1 MIVYKTAMKKVLFK
15 LALSLKTYMLIVF
28 MLLSGYSIYSQT
40 NSSTCDCARSQYT
53 QTTKADTLYHLS
65 NGKSIAL
72 CGYFESKSKKTE
84 FSEFTLT
91 VCGQNKII
99 DFWGAAYTCR
109 IQVKN
114 DTLLVHVLKD
124 LLYGMNIKFQPT
136 IWTTEKI
143 YFSGQK
149 VVRKLALNRQI
160 QKYNQ
165 AEIST
170 VLKAFET
177 TKPGFDDDKLTLA
190 NELFIASIS
199 GNIKAR
205 EYFLEFKTKFGI
217 LDGVYQEEY
226 EDLTQMLKFWD
237 RKE

>member
-1 MIVYKTAMKKVLFK
+1 MKKVFLQP
-15 LALSLKTYMLIVF
+15 ALSLKLFMLFIF
-28 MLLSGYSIYSQT
+28 TLLSGYSVYSQT
-40 NSSTCDCARSQYT
+40 TNNICDCARSQYT
-53 QTTKADTLYHLS
+53 QSTKADTVYHLS
-65 NGKSIAL
+65 NGKAIAL
-72 CGYFESKSKKTE
+72 CGYFEPKSKKTE

-91 VCGQNKII
+91 VCGQNRII
-99 DFWGAAYTCR
+99 DFWGALHTCR

-114 DTLLVHVLKD
+114 DTLCVHDLKD

-149 VVRKLALNRQI
+149 TVRKLVLNRQI

-177 TKPGFDDDKLTLA
+177 AKPGFDDDKLTLA

-205 EYFLEFKTKFGI
+205 EYFQEYKTKFGI
-217 LDGVYQEEY
+217 LDGVYQEDY
-226 EDLTQMLKFWD
+226 EDLTQMLKLWD
-237 RKE
+237 KKE